1 MLDSSPGD
9 PSGDHDVVI
18 RRARTSD
25 VPEIKRLVDTYAGK
39 ILLEKDLVTLYES
52 VQ

>member
-1 MLDSSPGD
+1 MDRE
-9 PSGDHDVVI
+9 VVI

-39 ILLEKDLVTLYES
+39 IL
-52 VQ
+52 